1 MKTFIIAL
9 GGSVIM
15 PGKIN
20 IRLLKNFRK
29 LILKQI
35 KLGKKFIIVAGGGKI
50 ARSYQKAS
58 RKIIAKLPYED
69 MDWLGIHST
78 RLNAH
83 LLRTIFR
90 NEADPVVLNS
100 EEKPVKLNKPI
111 IIASGWRP
119 GWSTD
124 YVAIRLAKKIGADSA
139 IISGK
144 PAYVYSKDHQKHK
157 DAKPIKK
164 ISWKEYCKLIPKKWT
179 PGLSAPVD
187 PIAAKFAQK
196 WKIKAYIVKGTE
208 IKNLEKLLNGRKF
221 KGTII
226 SD

>member
-1 MKTFIIAL
+1 MKVFIIAL
-9 GGSVIM
+9 GGSAIM

-20 IRLLKNFRK
+20 TGLLKNFRK

-35 KLGKKFIIVAGGGKI
+35 KSGKKFIIVSGGGKL
-50 ARSYQKAS
+50 ARDYQKAAK
-58 RKIIAKLPYED
+58 KIVTLPYED

-90 NEADPVVLNS
+90 KEAGPVVLNS
-100 EEKPVKLNKPI
+100 EEKPIKFRKSV

-139 IISGK
+139 IIAGK
-144 PAYVYSKDHQKHK
+144 PAYVYTKDNQKHK

-164 ISWKEYCKLIPKKWT
+164 ISWNEYRKLIPGKWT
-179 PGLSAPVD
+179 PGMSSPVD
-187 PIAAKFAQK
+187 PIAAKFAKK
-196 WKIKAYIVKGTE
+196 WKISAYIVNGANLN
-208 IKNLEKLLNGRKF
+208 NLENLLNGKKF
-221 KGTII
+221 IGTTIC
-226 SD
+226 